1 MTNRVSYPDAH
12 GKEVGMGLTA
22 EMGRFVGSLRY
33 DMLPPDAAKIVR
45 LGFTDCIACMITGW
59 NEPVTRTAARGLG
72 IIHDGP
78 NTPISALEAPAPERA
93 LILGVAAHAIDYD
106 DTGLAGHPSAILVP
120 TILSEAAETGADGR
134 AMITAYV
141 AGYELWA
148 EATRRDADQHHRKGW
163 HPTAMFGTIAA
174 AGAVASL
181 RGHDAAMATRTI
193 GIAASLAGGIVG
205 NFGSMTKPY
214 QVGRAAQSGL
224 LAARLAEVG
233 LTSTATAIED
243 DLGFLRAISP
253 KGNVDTTTPARFG
266 QEWGILRAGINIKL
280 YPVCYAVHRALD
292 ALIDLRKTRPVKA
305 DEIEAIDLEIGET
318 QAEILRVHRPT
329 NGLDAKISGEFA
341 MASAIVAGA
350 CGNAE
355 LTDAFVNRPEVQDL
369 IRKVR
374 IVTTAE
380 RDDHEPA
387 HSPFDRVT
395 LHLRGGEA
403 LTSEAVKR
411 PRGHFQRGVETEAM
425 WAKFADCVKPTL
437 GEAGTRALFEAI
449 QELDR
454 MTSIADFGL
463 FPRPQAGSANAKASA
478 A

>member
-1 MTNRVSYPDAH
+1 
-12 GKEVGMGLTA
+12 MGLTA
-22 EMGRFVGSLRY
+22 DMGRFIASSRY
-33 DMLPPDAAKIVR
+33 EMLPAEAVKTVK

-72 IIHDGP
+72 ILHDGA
-78 NTPISALEAPAPERA
+78 NTPISSLQATAPDRA
-93 LILGVAAHAIDYD
+93 LVYGVASHAIDYD

-120 TILSEAAETGADGR
+120 TILSAAAETGADGK

-141 AGYELWA
+141 AGYEIWA
-148 EATRRDADQHHRKGW
+148 EMTRRDKDQLHRKGW
-163 HPTAMFGTIAA
+163 HPTAMLGTIAA
-174 AGAVASL
+174 AAAVASL
-181 RGHDAAMATRTI
+181 RGQDAAMATRTL
-193 GIAASLAGGIVG
+193 GVAASLAGGIVG

-224 LAARLAEVG
+224 LAARLAEAG
-233 LTSTATAIED
+233 LTSTESAIED

-253 KGNVDTTTPARFG
+253 KGQVDTASPAKFG
-266 QEWGILRAGINIKL
+266 EDWGILRAGVNIKL
-280 YPVCYAVHRALD
+280 YPVCYAVHRAID
-292 ALIDLRKTRPVKA
+292 AVIDLRKVNPVKA
-305 DEIEAIDLEIGET
+305 EDVEAIDLEIGET

-355 LTDAFVNRPEVQDL
+355 LTDGFVNRPDVQDL

-374 IVTTAE
+374 IVTTTE

-395 LHLRGGEA
+395 LHVRGGKK
-403 LTSEAVKR
+403 LTTEAVKR

-425 WAKFADCVKPTL
+425 WRKFEDCVRPTL
-437 GEAGTRALFEAI
+437 GERGAHTLFEAI
-449 QELDR
+449 QGLDT
-454 MTSIADFGL
+454 MSSIDGL
-463 FPRPQAGSANAKASA
+463 GVLPPVKREASA

>member
-1 MTNRVSYPDAH
+1 
-12 GKEVGMGLTA
+12 MGLTA
-22 EMGRFVGSLRY
+22 DMGRFVAGLRF
-33 DMLPPDAAKIVR
+33 DMLPAEAIKTVR

-59 NEPVTRTAARGLG
+59 SQPVTRTAARGLG
-72 IIHDGP
+72 IAHDGA
-78 NTPISALEAPAPERA
+78 NIPISSLQAAAPERA
-93 LILGVAAHAIDYD
+93 LVYGVASHAIDYD

-120 TILSEAAETGADGR
+120 TILAEAAETGADGR
-134 AMITAYV
+134 AMMTAYV
-141 AGYELWA
+141 AGYEIWA
-148 EATRRDADQHHRKGW
+148 EMTRRDADQLHRKGW
-163 HPTAMFGTIAA
+163 HPTAMLGTIAA
-174 AGAVASL
+174 AAAVASL
-181 RGHDAAMATRTI
+181 RGHDAAMATRTL
-193 GIAASLAGGIVG
+193 GVAASLAGGIVG

-224 LAARLAEVG
+224 LAAKLAEAG
-233 LTSTATAIED
+233 LTSTDTAIED

-253 KGNVDTTTPARFG
+253 KGNVDTATPAKFG
-266 QEWGILRAGINIKL
+266 QDWGILRAGINIKL
-280 YPVCYAVHRALD
+280 YPVCYAAHRAID
-292 ALIDLRKTRPVKA
+292 AVIDMRKANPVKA
-305 DEIEAIDLEIGET
+305 EDVEAIDLEIGET

-355 LTDAFVNRPEVQDL
+355 LTDSFVNRPDVQDL

-374 IVTTAE
+374 IVTTSE

-395 LHLRGGEA
+395 LHMRGGGK
-403 LTSEAVKR
+403 LTTEAVKR

-425 WAKFADCVKPTL
+425 WKKFEDCVKPTL
-437 GEAGTRALFEAI
+437 GERGTRALFDTI
-449 QELDR
+449 QALDR
-454 MTSIADFGL
+454 MTSTDGFGI
-463 FPRPQAGSANAKASA
+463 FPASKRAASA

>member
-1 MTNRVSYPDAH
+1 
-12 GKEVGMGLTA
+12 MGLTA
-22 EMGRFVGSLRY
+22 DMGRFVAGLRY
-33 DMLPPDAAKIVR
+33 DLLPAEAVKTVR
-45 LGFTDCIACMITGW
+45 LGFTDCTACLITGW
-59 NEPVTRTAARGLG
+59 NQPVTRTAARGLG
-72 IIHDGP
+72 IAHDGA
-78 NTPISALEAPAPERA
+78 NTPISALQAPAPERA
-93 LILGVAAHAIDYD
+93 LIYGVASHAIDYD

-120 TILSEAAETGADGR
+120 TILAEAAESGADGR

-148 EATRRDADQHHRKGW
+148 EMARRDSDQLHRKGW
-163 HPTAMFGTIAA
+163 HPTAMLGTIAA

-181 RGHDAAMATRTI
+181 RGQDAAMATRTI
-193 GIAASLAGGIVG
+193 GVAASLAGGIVG

-224 LAARLAEVG
+224 LAARLAEAG
-233 LTSTATAIED
+233 LTSTDTAIED
-243 DLGFLRAISP
+243 DLGLLRAISP
-253 KGNVDTTTPARFG
+253 KGQVDTSTPANFG
-266 QEWGILRAGINIKL
+266 KDWGILRAGINIKL
-280 YPVCYAVHRALD
+280 YPVCYAVHRAID
-292 ALIDLRKTRPVKA
+292 AVIDMRKLNPVKA
-305 DEIEAIDLEIGET
+305 EDVEVIDLEIGQT

-355 LTDAFVNRPEVQDL
+355 LTDAFVNRPDVQDL

-374 IVTTAE
+374 IVTTSD

-395 LHLRGGEA
+395 LHLRGGNT
-403 LTSEAVKR
+403 LTTEAVKR

-425 WAKFADCVKPTL
+425 WMKFEDCVKPTL
-437 GEAGTRALFEAI
+437 GERGTRALFDAI
-449 QELDR
+449 QGLDR
-454 MTSIADFGL
+454 MTSIDGFGI
-463 FPRPQAGSANAKASA
+463 FPAGKRSASA

>member
-1 MTNRVSYPDAH
+1 
-12 GKEVGMGLTA
+12 MGLTA
-22 EMGRFVGSLRY
+22 DMGRFVAGLRF
-33 DMLPPDAAKIVR
+33 DMLPAEAIKTVR

-59 NEPVTRTAARGLG
+59 SQPVTRTAARGLG
-72 IIHDGP
+72 IAHDGA
-78 NTPISALEAPAPERA
+78 NTPISSLQAAAPERA
-93 LILGVAAHAIDYD
+93 LVYGVASHAIDYD

-120 TILSEAAETGADGR
+120 TILAEAAETGADGR
-134 AMITAYV
+134 AMMTAYV
-141 AGYELWA
+141 AGYEIWA
-148 EATRRDADQHHRKGW
+148 EMTRRDADQLHRKGW
-163 HPTAMFGTIAA
+163 HPTAMLGTIAA
-174 AGAVASL
+174 AAAVASL
-181 RGHDAAMATRTI
+181 RGHDAAMATRTL
-193 GIAASLAGGIVG
+193 GVAASLAGGIVG

-224 LAARLAEVG
+224 LAAKLAEAG
-233 LTSTATAIED
+233 LTSTDTAIED

-253 KGNVDTTTPARFG
+253 KGNVDTATPAKFG
-266 QEWGILRAGINIKL
+266 QDWGILRAGINIKL
-280 YPVCYAVHRALD
+280 YPVCYAAHRAID
-292 ALIDLRKTRPVKA
+292 AVIDMRKANPVKA
-305 DEIEAIDLEIGET
+305 EDVEAIDLEIGET

-355 LTDAFVNRPEVQDL
+355 LTDSFVNRPDVQDL

-374 IVTTAE
+374 IVTTSE

-395 LHLRGGEA
+395 LHMRGGGK
-403 LTSEAVKR
+403 LTTEAVKR

-425 WAKFADCVKPTL
+425 WKKFEDCVKPTL
-437 GEAGTRALFEAI
+437 GERGTRALFDTI
-449 QELDR
+449 QALDR
-454 MTSIADFGL
+454 MTSTDGFGI
-463 FPRPQAGSANAKASA
+463 FPASKRAASA